1 MSKMPYVKVFS
12 DMQSTVSLLSDSE
25 AGRLLKALLAYI
37 NGEEVEVSGQERLV
51 YSMLRTQIDRDT
63 ASYQAF
69 ADKQRENG
77 KKGGRPKNPEKPMGF
92 LENPKKPSLF
102 LKTQKSQEEEE
113 KEEDKEKDKDEEE
126 DKTKTKKKT
135 VGASPRFTPPTVDE
149 VRDYCDERHNNVNAE
164 RFVDFYE
171 SKGWRVGSQP
181 MKDWRAAVR
190 TWENR
195 DDRPGQAEKPK
206 KSSNPFFDMLK
217 AEQAK
222 RAVEV
227 EPEIERW

>member
-1 MSKMPYVKVFS
+1 
-12 DMQSTVSLLSDSE
+12 MQNTVNLLSDSE

-37 NGEEVEVSGQERLV
+37 NDQEVTVSGQERLV
-51 YSMLRTQIDRDT
+51 YSMMQTQIDRDT
-63 ASYQAF
+63 VSYQAF
-69 ADKQRENG
+69 TDKQRENG
-77 KKGGRPKNPEKPMGF
+77 KKGGRPKNPTVSN
-92 LENPKKPSLF
+92 ENPKNPSLYIE
-102 LKTQKSQEEEE
+102 TQKSQEEE
-113 KEEDKEKDKDEEE
+113 KEKDKDEEEEE

-195 DDRPGQAEKPK
+195 DDRPGQPEKPK